1 MSENLPNWNL
11 NDFYSNIKDEQINFD
26 LDTFRK
32 FSESFNKQY
41 KENIEKNSDN
51 FESVIEEYENGN
63 ETGDKLGN
71 YAFLIYATNMN
82 DEEVVQFYQ
91 GINEKL
97 TEISSN
103 LIFFTNEINSL
114 SEEKFQKLVLGSG
127 RYKNWLINIRR
138 YKNHQLDEKSEQIFL
153 DKNLTANSSW
163 VRFFEEQINDL
174 KFDIKN
180 KQLNSSDALNLLSDH
195 DAETRKEAA
204 GSIESVFKNNS
215 KIFTFITNTLAKDK
229 ITNDK
234 WRNYK

>member
-1 MSENLPNWNL
+1 MSEKLPNWNL
-11 NDFYSNIKDEQINFD
+11 EDFYASIKDEQINFD

-32 FSESFNKQY
+32 FSESFNKKY

-51 FESVIEEYENGN
+51 FESVIKEYENGN

-82 DEEVVQFYQ
+82 DEEIVQFYQ

-97 TEISSN
+97 TEISSK

-138 YKNHQLDEKSEQIFL
+138 YKDHQLDEKSEQIFL
-153 DKNLTANSSW
+153 DKNWTANSSW
-163 VRFFEEQINDL
+163 V
-174 KFDIKN
+174 
-180 KQLNSSDALNLLSDH
+180 
-195 DAETRKEAA
+195 
-204 GSIESVFKNNS
+204 
-215 KIFTFITNTLAKDK
+215 KIGRASC
-229 ITNDK
+229 
-234 WRNYK
+234 RERV

>member
-1 MSENLPNWNL
+1 MSEKLPNWNL
-11 NDFYSNIKDEQINFD
+11 EDFYSNIKDDQINFD

-32 FSESFNKQY
+32 FSESFNKKY
-41 KENIEKNSDN
+41 KENIEKNSDK
-51 FESVIEEYENGN
+51 FESVIEEHENGN

-71 YAFLIYATNMN
+71 YAFLVYATNMN

-103 LIFFTNEINSL
+103 LIFFTNETNSL
-114 SEEKFQKLVLGSG
+114 SEEKFEKLVLGSG

-138 YKNHQLDEKSEQIFL
+138 YKDHQLDEKSEQIFL

-204 GSIESVFKNNS
+204 GSIESVF
-215 KIFTFITNTLAKDK
+215 
-229 ITNDK
+229 
-234 WRNYK
+234 RNIIC